1 MNKLVVTILLSL
13 FPALVLADG
22 ALSFAPPASDVSV
35 VFLGNLFGI
44 VDGVLHGSGSQIMG
58 TMFAV
63 FNSAVLA
70 LGGMIIMYTLIVST
84 MNTAHEGQMLGQKW
98 SSIWIPVRSTL
109 GLALLIPKAS
119 GYCLMQI
126 FVMWIV
132 VQGIGAADKV
142 WEAALGYLN
151 RGGVIIKAQS
161 NPTAS
166 LTNDAA
172 AKTGV
177 SYGAYTILVGQVCM
191 LGLQKQLENQRQVY
205 LNMKSKKL
213 GPCYVQPIADN
224 MQKFCNNA
232 IPDFLSSVNAVAAQ
246 NEAMNGN
253 NGVITAGQTFNVD
266 MPNFSKG
273 STFNF
278 LNGVCGTIQWNAIS
292 GLPSTTPGTGQN
304 GSVGGVNNISSSQIK
319 MAQMSRAIG
328 IQQMYSDFTTVTQV
342 MVNNNPVLTPNNN
355 NNDNSS
361 TKNNNYSLI
370 AKEQFGV
377 PYTANGTMCGAF
389 DANNPCVI
397 WGSAASTGTNSNTG
411 GVLFNGTEFQGAV
424 TDYNGVMA
432 PTLNLISLAAD
443 ATNANSERQFITQAT
458 TQGWMMAGAYFF
470 DLVKLNGN
478 AVKNADKTDKTV
490 SFEGSKTGMQAG
502 GPQTICSSSKFN
514 PMCAW
519 FGSNANALTMLN
531 QVQAL
536 IDGTYSTG
544 TRENPIAGNAQPAP
558 QFTKDAITQ
567 SSAVTDVKSSSVN
580 GFVTNSLMMVL
591 PGQPGLAPLQFAN
604 MIHFSIDPQTYY
616 LKEQNFDCGEVKI
629 LFFSFCLGR
638 MMGNLFYNAIFRS
651 IYNVFLMLFSQ
662 IINQVIMAFLMIPLQ
677 GMAEIFKDGLK
688 TLNEP
693 GVNPIIALANM
704 GVMYINFSSNLWMM
718 LLNLAITSA
727 IIPLFGLFIFAL
739 IALALPLLLA
749 WIGVMVTVGFT
760 TAYYIPILPYMIFT
774 FGTLAWIMA
783 VIEAM
788 VAAPIVALG
797 VTHPEGHDAFGKGEA
812 AIMILMNIFLRPAL
826 MIIGYISGIALS
838 YVGVWILNAGFD
850 HAIGFIQ
857 SSPASANKCQG
868 GGAWGSSGCT
878 WEGYWGDL
886 QNVNLNNS
894 LPTKG
899 SGSGGYSDWAG
910 IYAYFF
916 SILIYTSMYLVVVQK
931 SFTLISLLPD
941 KVLRWIGGTQE
952 SIGQETAQWG
962 EEVKS
967 KVGEG
972 SKASQDA
979 QGQMGSKL
987 GALGQKALGVLSKP
1001 GGAGK
1006 VSTSGSNTSPTS
1018 TPPKKAPGG
1027 RAPGGSG
1034 GGGAGGAA
1042 E

>member
-1 MNKLVVTILLSL
+1 MNKLVVTVLLSL
-13 FPALVLADG
+13 FPTLVLAADG
-22 ALSFAPPASDVSV
+22 SLSFAPPASDLSV
-35 VFLGNLFGI
+35 VFLGNLFGV
-44 VDGVLHGSGSQIMG
+44 VDGVLHGTGSQIMG

-70 LGGMIIMYTLIVST
+70 LGGMVIMYTLLVST

-151 RGGVIIKAQS
+151 RGGVIIQAQT
-161 NPTAS
+161 NPTIA
-166 LTNDAA
+166 LTSGLNAQD
-172 AKTGV
+172 GV
-177 SYGAYTILVGQVCM
+177 SSGAYTILVGEVCM
-191 LGLQKQLENQRQVY
+191 LGLQKQLENQRQINI
-205 LNMKSKKL
+205 NMKN
-213 GPCYVQPIADN
+213 GPCNTQPISDAAR
-224 MQKFCNNA
+224 KVCNSA
-232 IPDFLSSVNAVAAQ
+232 VPDFISTVNAVAAQ
-246 NEAMNGN
+246 NQTINDN
-253 NGVITAGQTFNVD
+253 KGVIKDSDSFSVD
-266 MPNFSKG
+266 MPNFKDG
-273 STFNF
+273 SPFYF
-278 LNGVCGTIQWNAIS
+278 LNGVCGTIKWNAIS
-292 GLPSTTPGTGQN
+292 GLPTTTPGTGQN
-304 GSVGGVNNISSSQIK
+304 GSVGKVNNISSSQIK

-328 IQQMYSDFTTVTQV
+328 IQQMYSDFTAVAQV
-342 MVNNNPVLTPNNN
+342 MVNNNPVLNPDKNKNNN
-355 NNDNSS
+355 NNNNNTSGSSS
-361 TKNNNYSLI
+361 TNKNYSLI

-377 PYTANGTMCGAF
+377 PYTANGTTCNSYQ
-389 DANNPCVI
+389 DTCVI
-397 WGSAASTGTNSNTG
+397 WGAASTSSTNTNS
-411 GVLFNGTEFQGAV
+411 GVLFNGTEFQGAMN
-424 TDYNGVMA
+424 DYNGIMG
-432 PTLNLISLAAD
+432 PTLNLIKLNAD
-443 ATNANSERQFITQAT
+443 AANANSARAFIAQAT

-478 AVKNADKTDKTV
+478 AVKNADQVDSTV
-490 SFEGSKTGMQAG
+490 SFNGSKTGMQGG
-502 GPQTICSSSKFN
+502 GPQNICKD
-514 PMCAW
+514 PKYGPVCAW
-519 FGSNANALTMLN
+519 FGSNATAMLN

-536 IDGTYSTG
+536 IDGTFST
-544 TRENPIAGNAQPAP
+544 EDPKNPGVAQQGDATPAP
-558 QFTKDAITQ
+558 KFGKTDIQG
-567 SSAVTDVKSSSVN
+567 SSAVTSVGSASVN
-580 GFVTNSLMMVL
+580 GFVTNSLMIQL
-591 PGQPGLAPLQFAN
+591 PGQPGIAPLQFAN

-616 LKEQNFDCGEVKI
+616 LKEQNFDCGAVKI
-629 LFFSFCLGR
+629 VFFSFCLGR
-638 MMGNLFYNAIFRS
+638 MMGNLFYNAIFRY

-677 GMAEIFKDGLK
+677 GMAEIFRDGLK
-688 TLNEP
+688 IINEP
-693 GVNPIIALANM
+693 GVNPIVALANM

-788 VAAPIVALG
+788 VAAPVVALG

-857 SSPASANKCQG
+857 SSPSQDPKACQTST
-868 GGAWGSSGCT
+868 WGMCSST
-878 WEGYWGDL
+878 WTGSYGQL
-886 QNVNLNNS
+886 QDANLNNS
-894 LPTKG
+894 MPTNG

-931 SFTLISLLPD
+931 AFTLISLLPD
-941 KVLRWIGGTQE
+941 KVLRWIGGTPE

-972 SKASQDA
+972 SKATQDA
-979 QGQMGSKL
+979 QGQIGAKL
-987 GALGQKALGVLSKP
+987 GAHGQKALSAISKP
-1001 GGAGK
+1001 GGGGK
-1006 VSTSGSNTSPTS
+1006 VQSTGSNT
-1018 TPPKKAPGG
+1018 PPKTSSSSGG
-1027 RAPGGSG
+1027 KGVG
-1034 GGGAGGAA
+1034 GGGAP